1 MIFMIPSESG
11 RSVGEAQF
19 SDSRPDAPHDAV
31 MELVI
36 EGTNYRCKDGTVIGS
51 ASELAKE
58 FFSRASGLEPR
69 HLLLG
74 REGGCWFL
82 FTPRT
87 VRRPFLLDG
96 STLPRGERYFL
107 KKVRHHLQFDEL
119 RFGLRLLPAERAGLP
134 RWAGSLFHPKS

>member
-1 MIFMIPSESG
+1 MGSSE
-11 RSVGEAQF
+11 REQPVVEF

-36 EGTNYRCKDGTVIGS
+36 EGASHRCKDGTIIGS
-51 ASELAKE
+51 ASEFAKE

-74 REGGCWFL
+74 KENGCWFL

-107 KKVRHHLQFDEL
+107 KKVRHHIQFDEL
-119 RFGLRLLPAERAGLP
+119 RFGLRLFPAERAGIAG
-134 RWAGSLFHPKS
+134 WASLLFRRKGERH